1 MDRDKLKNIMEN
13 IMFVADSPIGTDRM
27 VSLFDGEITKD
38 EALDALNDLMVDY
51 ESRGLEVAQVAEG
64 WRIQTR
70 PEFAPWVT
78 VFFKMVRGQKL
89 SRASLEAL
97 AIVSYRQPIT
107 RSEVDEIR
115 GVDSGG
121 VLRGLGDKNLIKTMG
136 RRKSPGNPMMY
147 GTTKRFLEYFG
158 LANLSDLPTMDEFQE
173 KLDALP
179 QHDDHQEKLD
189 LDSSENENMEVREG
203 DEEYVERGAG
213 ENGDEMEPD
222 DNEQESDELAPME
235 EAHEEE
241 ENKEKF

>member
-1 MDRDKLKNIMEN
+1 MDRDKLKDIMEN
-13 IMFVADSPIGTDRM
+13 IMFVADSPIGIDRM
-27 VSLFDGEITKD
+27 VSLFDGDVTKD
-38 EALDALNDLMVDY
+38 EALEALDDLMADY
-51 ESRGLEVAQVAEG
+51 EARSLEVAQVAEG

-78 VFFKMVRGQKL
+78 IFFKMVRGQKL

-121 VLRGLGDKNLIKTMG
+121 VLRGLNDKNLIKTMG

-179 QHDDHQEKLD
+179 QHDDHQEELD
-189 LDSSENENMEVREG
+189 LENAETEHIEEGEGTDEDG
-203 DEEYVERGAG
+203 DEP
-213 ENGDEMEPD
+213 EPD
-222 DNEQESDELAPME
+222 ADKGDDGELATME
-235 EAHEEE
+235 EVHEEK
-241 ENKEKF
+241 ENKE